1 MAKQVRFV
9 LGGVVLIA
17 AVLILSSQV
26 MSQEKPEAPS
36 PPKAGAQSPAE
47 QGMDDMMA
55 QWRELSAKGP
65 EHKKFEKMVGTW
77 DTESR
82 MWMFPGAQPMVS
94 KGMAVFRLLFDGRYV
109 EQKYK
114 CSMGDEQFEGLG
126 IEGYDNFKKKY
137 VSVWMD
143 NSSTGIC
150 MSLGTFDESGKVC
163 TYYGKMDDPLTGQK
177 DKVVK
182 SVAREISDDEVVY
195 EMYDKTPDGK
205 EFKTMEITYTRKK

>member
-1 MAKQVRFV
+1 MVRRARFV
-9 LGGVVLIA
+9 AGGLVLAAVVLL
-17 AVLILSSQV
+17 VCTQV
-26 MSQEKPEAPS
+26 MSQEKPALQ
-36 PPKAGAQSPAE
+36 PPGEDPMAE
-47 QGMDDMMA
+47 MMA
-55 QWRELSAKGP
+55 KWKAMNAMGP
-65 EHKKFEKMVGTW
+65 EHKRFEKMVGTW

-82 MWMFPGAQPMVS
+82 MWLFPGSEATLS
-94 KGMAVFRLLFDGRYV
+94 KGTAVFRLIFDGRYV

-150 MSLGTFDESGKVC
+150 MSLGTFDESGKIC
-163 TYYGKMDDPLTGQK
+163 TYEGKMDDPMTGQK

-182 SVAREISDDEVVY
+182 SVAREITADKVVF
-195 EMYDKTPDGK
+195 EMYDKTPGGD
-205 EFKTMEITYTRKK
+205 EFKTMEITYTRRK